1 VRHVFYGEK
10 KMNIEHNIDQS
21 NVKNIKEM
29 LMDSGYSEKAIS
41 YYLEKPN
48 MGSLPEADQV
58 TELTGPC
65 GDTMKVYL
73 KLNQGRIEDA
83 KYQVLGCPGA
93 VASAMALVDLIKG
106 ESLENAL
113 LIKDRDI
120 FRCLVEIPDQ
130 KQHCIRL
137 AVKTLEKAIHE
148 YKEKTIGKEKVA

>member
-1 VRHVFYGEK
+1 MDVEHDINQK
-10 KMNIEHNIDQS
+10 DIKHNIE
-21 NVKNIKEM
+21 EM
-29 LMDSGYSEKAIS
+29 LSDSGYAPKAIS
-41 YYLEKPN
+41 YFIEKPN
-48 MGSLPEADQV
+48 MGSLPDPDQV

-73 KLNQGRIEDA
+73 KLNGGRIEDA
-83 KYQVLGCPGA
+83 RFQVLGCPGA
-93 VASAMALVDLIKG
+93 VASAMALADLVRG

-113 LIKDRDI
+113 LVKDRDI

-148 YKEKTIGKEKVA
+148 YKQK

>member
-1 VRHVFYGEK
+1 MDPINNK
-10 KMNIEHNIDQS
+10 KQN
-21 NVKNIKEM
+21 NVKNIQEM
-29 LMDSGYSEKAIS
+29 LLDSGYSKKAVS

-48 MGSLPEADQV
+48 MGSLSEPDQM

-73 KLNQGRIEDA
+73 KLNHGRIEDA
-83 KYQVLGCPGA
+83 KFQVLGCPGA

-120 FRCLVEIPDQ
+120 FRCLENIPDQ

-148 YKEKTIGKEKVA
+148 YEKKLFDK

>member
-1 VRHVFYGEK
+1 MDF
-10 KMNIEHNIDQS
+10 EHNIDRN
-21 NVKNIKEM
+21 NVTNIKEM
-29 LMDSGYSEKAIS
+29 LLDSGYSEKAVS

-48 MGSLPEADQV
+48 MGSLSEADQV

-73 KLNQGRIEDA
+73 KLRLGLIEDA
-83 KYQVLGCPGA
+83 KFQVLGCPGA

-106 ESLENAL
+106 QSVENAL
-113 LIKDRDI
+113 LVKDRDI

-148 YKEKTIGKEKVA
+148 YEGKDVKGDEYA